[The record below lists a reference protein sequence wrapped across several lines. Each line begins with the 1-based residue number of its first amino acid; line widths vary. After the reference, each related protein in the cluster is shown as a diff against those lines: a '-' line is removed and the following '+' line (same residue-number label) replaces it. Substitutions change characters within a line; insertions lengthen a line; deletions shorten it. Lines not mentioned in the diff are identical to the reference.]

1 MKSPYFNY
9 NLTNE
14 HKKAMKLSRIPSQNK
29 QILLVGILSRQC
41 KDSYFFTYIQLC
53 LHLIIYAIYIIR
65 YITAFKQR
73 LNAIQMQYKSMLFIH
88 HYICVLRIII

>member
-14 HKKAMKLSRIPSQNK
+14 HKKAMKLFQVPSQINK
-29 QILLVGILSRQC
+29 FYVGILSRQC

-53 LHLIIYAIYIIR
+53 AALNYSR
-65 YITAFKQR
+65 YIYNKVYNCIQITFKR
-73 LNAIQMQYKSMLFIH
+73 YSNA
-88 HYICVLRIII
+88 V

>member
-1 MKSPYFNY
+1 MKSPYFNC

-14 HKKAMKLSRIPSQNK
+14 HKKAMKPSRVPSQNK

-53 LHLIIYAIYIIR
+53 AALNYSR
-65 YITAFKQR
+65 YI
-73 LNAIQMQYKSMLFIH
+73 
-88 HYICVLRIII
+88 

>member
-1 MKSPYFNY
+1 MKNPYFNY

-14 HKKAMKLSRIPSQNK
+14 HKKAMKLFQVPSQNK

-53 LHLIIYAIYIIR
+53 ATLNYLR
-65 YITAFKQR
+65 YIYNRCTTAFKQR

-88 HYICVLRIII
+88 HYICVLRIIV